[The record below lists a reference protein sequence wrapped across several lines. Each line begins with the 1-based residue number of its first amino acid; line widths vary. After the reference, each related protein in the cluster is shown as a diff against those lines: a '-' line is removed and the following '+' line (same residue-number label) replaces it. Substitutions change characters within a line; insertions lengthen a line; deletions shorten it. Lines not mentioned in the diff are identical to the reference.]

1 LEVLQIKYDT
11 NISKSYGVYKHTVE
25 NDQVH
30 HIKKAKE
37 ISEFIAELFFEWKGY
52 FVSILPLV
60 SNLCVN
66 ASHSVFALKSMCEC
80 L

>member
-1 LEVLQIKYDT
+1 MIPIFQNYMVSI
-11 NISKSYGVYKHTVE
+11 NIQRKMTKF
-25 NDQVH
+25 N
-30 HIKKAKE
+30 HIKKAKD

-60 SNLCVN
+60 SKLCVN
-66 ASHSVFALKSMCEC
+66 VSHSVFVFKYMCEC